1 LLILFTV
8 SFMQEPEVKVF
19 DSLNLS
25 GGVDMCEME
34 QWVLQ
39 LRSGI

>member
-1 LLILFTV
+1 
-8 SFMQEPEVKVF
+8 MQKPEVKVF

-25 GGVDMCEME
+25 GGVYMCEIE

-39 LRSGI
+39 LKSGI

>member
-1 LLILFTV
+1 
-8 SFMQEPEVKVF
+8 MQEPEVKVF

-25 GGVDMCEME
+25 VDMCEIE

-39 LRSGI
+39 LKSGI